1 MTYSEAQ
8 TYVKSPKKVI
18 DDKGNK
24 LEQVKLDLTSRQKN
38 RVTFEDEDSNVYVL
52 DVYHSDKVGI
62 KMSFNLRD
70 GGNQGL
76 TRLDY
81 YGPHT
86 NPSPY
91 TAEVPE
97 IFKPYEGKVFNSESH
112 LHQYVENYG
121 LEWALPIE
129 DTEINPKTINTA
141 NSNQGFKDAFAGFC
155 RCLNVSTEIELI

>member
-18 DDKGNK
+18 DNQGNK
-24 LEQVKLDLTSRQKN
+24 LEQVKLNLTSNQKI
-38 RVTFEDEDSNVYVL
+38 RVNFADEDSNVYVL
-52 DVYHSDKVGI
+52 DVFHSDKVGI

-70 GGNQGL
+70 GGDQGL

-91 TAEVPE
+91 TADVPE

-112 LHQYVENYG
+112 LHQFVENYC
-121 LEWALPIE
+121 LKWALPIE
-129 DTEINPKTINTA
+129 DTDIDPKTIDAA
-141 NSNQGFKDAFAGFC
+141 NSIQGFKEAFVGFC
-155 RCLNVSTEIELI
+155 KYLNVGTEIELI

>member
-8 TYVKSPKKVI
+8 SYVKSPKKII
-18 DDKGNK
+18 DDQGEKR
-24 LEQVKLDLTSRQKN
+24 EQVKLDLTSKQKN
-38 RVTFEDEDSNVYVL
+38 RVTLEDEDSNVYVL
-52 DVYHSDKVGI
+52 DVFHSDKVGI

-70 GGNQGL
+70 SDNQGL
-76 TRLDY
+76 ARLDY

-91 TAEVPE
+91 TADVPE

-112 LHQYVENYG
+112 LHQFVENYG

-129 DTEINPKTINTA
+129 DTDIDPKVIDSENP
-141 NSNQGFKDAFAGFC
+141 SQGFKDAFVGFC
-155 RCLNVSTEIELI
+155 RYLNVGTEIDLI